1 MCPRPCPTHQETRH
15 PLGVQFFFL
24 ELMSP
29 VAYKSFWVSLC
40 PLTRQTFLHQP
51 HHACTRLHSPGVQGV
66 GTRLALQG
74 GLGLGGKPGGAAG
87 SLLE

>member
-1 MCPRPCPTHQETRH
+1 MCPPPCPTYQETQH

-66 GTRLALQG
+66 GTQTCSPRWAGVRGEAWRGSRLSA
-74 GLGLGGKPGGAAG
+74 
-87 SLLE
+87 